1 VEVLVAMVLMALAA
15 GALAA
20 VAATSGRA
28 LVGARHDA
36 TATMLA
42 GARLEALRAAPGTA
56 GADVVTRAGETYL
69 RQWSAVRGRG
79 RPDVLDVTL
88 TWPGHGLTFATEA
101 WP

>member
-1 VEVLVAMVLMALAA
+1 MEVLVALVLTALAA

-28 LVGARHDA
+28 LLSARHDA

-42 GARLEALRAAPGTA
+42 GARLEALRTGPGTA
-56 GADVVTRAGETYL
+56 GTDVATRAGETYV
-69 RQWSAVRGRG
+69 RRWSAVHGRG

-88 TWPGHGLTFATEA
+88 TWPGHGLTLATEV
-101 WP
+101 WR

>member
-1 VEVLVAMVLMALAA
+1 VEVLVALVLTALAA

-28 LVGARHDA
+28 LVSARHDA

-56 GADVVTRAGETYL
+56 GTDVVTRGGETYV
-69 RQWSAVRGRG
+69 RQWSAVDGRG
-79 RPDVLDVTL
+79 HPDVVDVTL
-88 TWPGHGLTFATEA
+88 TWPGHGLMLATEV